1 MATNIIK
8 TTDWN
13 PHTLLLGTY
22 NGLGTLENG
31 LAVFKKVKTIH
42 SLKESYVAQNSLELK
57 TPLQVLPT
65 ILCKQ
70 RTLLPKEKN
79 GH

>member
-31 LAVFKKVKTIH
+31 LAVFKKVKSIH
-42 SLKESYVAQNSLELK
+42 SLKENYVAQK
-57 TPLQVLPT
+57 
-65 ILCKQ
+65 
-70 RTLLPKEKN
+70 
-79 GH
+79 